1 MGNQMHGYC
10 EIRGFMSTYHD
21 ILWIFSAYKLV
32 NARHSDIR
40 YRKVTSAHRKYAL
53 FVSVTDNLH

>member
-32 NARHSDIR
+32 MRVIATF
-40 YRKVTSAHRKYAL
+40 VTEK
-53 FVSVTDNLH
+53 